1 MVLAAAHL
9 PLQKRLV
16 VEDLEEKRVSRLGGI
31 HALQKFDRPPIERAR
46 DDVLP
51 VIPEHVGE
59 RRQIPNCGGE
69 PKAFDR
75 FRHFNLVSNRTVGW
89 SRFEKDSCGCEL
101 CSLRKCTVTQSRT
114 KCNP

>member
-16 VEDLEEKRVSRLGGI
+16 VEDLGEKRVPRLGGI
-31 HALQKFDRPPIERAR
+31 HALQKFDCPAIERVR

-59 RRQIPNCGGE
+59 GRQIPNCGCE

-75 FRHFNLVSNRTVGW
+75 FRHFNLVSNRTANW
-89 SRFEKDSCGCEL
+89 SRLLEGLLWGRIMHGS
-101 CSLRKCTVTQSRT
+101 
-114 KCNP
+114 